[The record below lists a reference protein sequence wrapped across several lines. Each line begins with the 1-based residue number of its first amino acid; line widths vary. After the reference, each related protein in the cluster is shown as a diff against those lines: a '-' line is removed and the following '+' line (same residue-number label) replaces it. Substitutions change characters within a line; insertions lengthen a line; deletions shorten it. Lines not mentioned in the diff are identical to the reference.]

1 MPAEPYEDEED
12 APEVEFKPRRGRPPR
27 SAEVL
32 GERRRRKNTGNV
44 PGLKLGIDETALGMD
59 RDKFA
64 YRFINDKPGRV
75 QNLTVNDDWDLVDDA
90 SKVASP
96 TNADEG
102 THVSFHAGLGDY
114 GRPMRT
120 VLVRKPKQWYEDDQR
135 EKQKPL
141 DDIDRDL
148 RRGTAHKNAPEAAA
162 IAGEHGYVPDGYIS
176 IRDGRRK

>member
-1 MPAEPYEDEED
+1 MKLALDEQ
-12 APEVEFKPRRGRPPR
+12 
-27 SAEVL
+27 
-32 GERRRRKNTGNV
+32 
-44 PGLKLGIDETALGMD
+44 ALGMD
-59 RDKFA
+59 RDKFQ

-75 QNLTVNDDWDLVDDA
+75 QSLTVNDDWDLVDDQN
-90 SKVASP
+90 KVASP

-120 VLVRKPKQWYEDDQR
+120 VLVRKPKQWYDDDQR

-141 DDIDRDL
+141 DEIDQAI
-148 RRGTAHKNAPEAAA
+148 RRGIHHKSSTEAAA
-162 IAGEHGYVPDGYIS
+162 IAGEHGYVPEGSIS